1 MWQGL
6 LIRASTPIVRVPLRT
21 FAFTSIRSKGDE
33 KVMDQAALSRKV
45 DPQEAAMRKAADL
58 LARKARQKQNSEAF
72 SFKPMASDKI
82 DQLEKERKEAEAR
95 QRAEKEEREA
105 KIKRQERLV
114 RILVF
119 GGFIFVIC
127 YNLVKTFSA
136 KNETIIIT
144 QQPEKKLE
152 KCEVELL
159 ARNACRKEVEE
170 LCSALGIKA
179 SGDDCKASEDKYSTC
194 CESEG
199 IPLQE

>member
-1 MWQGL
+1 
-6 LIRASTPIVRVPLRT
+6 
-21 FAFTSIRSKGDE
+21 
-33 KVMDQAALSRKV
+33 
-45 DPQEAAMRKAADL
+45 
-58 LARKARQKQNSEAF
+58 
-72 SFKPMASDKI
+72 MASDKI

-170 LCSALGIKA
+170 LCSALGIKV
-179 SGDDCKASEDKYSTC
+179 SF
-194 CESEG
+194 
-199 IPLQE
+199 Q

>member
-1 MWQGL
+1 
-6 LIRASTPIVRVPLRT
+6 
-21 FAFTSIRSKGDE
+21 
-33 KVMDQAALSRKV
+33 
-45 DPQEAAMRKAADL
+45 
-58 LARKARQKQNSEAF
+58 
-72 SFKPMASDKI
+72 MASDKI

-136 KNETIIIT
+136 KNETIIIS

-170 LCSALGIKA
+170 LCSALGIKVSQNISIQVSGLWLQVCCNEMIYHVVA
-179 SGDDCKASEDKYSTC
+179 SFYSKRI
-194 CESEG
+194 SNSN
-199 IPLQE
+199 L

>member
-1 MWQGL
+1 
-6 LIRASTPIVRVPLRT
+6 
-21 FAFTSIRSKGDE
+21 
-33 KVMDQAALSRKV
+33 
-45 DPQEAAMRKAADL
+45 
-58 LARKARQKQNSEAF
+58 
-72 SFKPMASDKI
+72 MASDKI

-127 YNLVKTFSA
+127 YNLAKTFSA

-152 KCEVELL
+152 KCSLY
-159 ARNACRKEVEE
+159 
-170 LCSALGIKA
+170 
-179 SGDDCKASEDKYSTC
+179 SG
-194 CESEG
+194 
-199 IPLQE
+199 

>member
-6 LIRASTPIVRVPLRT
+6 LIRASTPIVRVPHRT
-21 FAFTSIRSKGDE
+21 FAFTSIRSKCDE

-45 DPQEAAMRKAADL
+45 DPQEAAMRKAVDL
-58 LARKARQKQNSEAF
+58 LARKARQKQNPEAF

-95 QRAEKEEREA
+95 QREA

-127 YNLVKTFSA
+127 YNLAKTF
-136 KNETIIIT
+136 
-144 QQPEKKLE
+144 
-152 KCEVELL
+152 
-159 ARNACRKEVEE
+159 
-170 LCSALGIKA
+170 
-179 SGDDCKASEDKYSTC
+179 
-194 CESEG
+194 
-199 IPLQE
+199 

>member
-1 MWQGL
+1 
-6 LIRASTPIVRVPLRT
+6 
-21 FAFTSIRSKGDE
+21 
-33 KVMDQAALSRKV
+33 
-45 DPQEAAMRKAADL
+45 
-58 LARKARQKQNSEAF
+58 
-72 SFKPMASDKI
+72 MASDKI

-127 YNLVKTFSA
+127 YNLAKTFSA

-170 LCSALGIKA
+170 LCSALGIKVSFQYNYQSLWQVCRNDMIYHVVA
-179 SGDDCKASEDKYSTC
+179 SRISNSNLQPEHNDDYFSFRQVGTIVKQPKTSIQLVVKVKASLFRNKEINIQSVI
-194 CESEG
+194 SM
-199 IPLQE
+199 Q